1 MDVLTKL
8 LESVGVFLGGLAAIV
23 AVTLKILDRIR
34 KRKKKRK
41 KNK

>member
-1 MDVLTKL
+1 MDILTKL
-8 LESVGVFLGGLAAIV
+8 LESIGVFLGGLAATA

-34 KRKKKRK
+34 KKKKK